1 MSLSRYDISELIK
14 KDLLPMFQDYKLV
27 QTTRTT
33 MIQLSSISNPL
44 GQQTVVEYTIEKK
57 EAKAEENC

>member
-14 KDLLPMFQDYKLV
+14 KDLLPMLQDYKLV
-27 QTTRTT
+27 QKTITTPTPFR
-33 MIQLSSISNPL
+33 

-57 EAKAEENC
+57 EEKAEENC